1 MTDNDYELSDHD
13 MWIELVKLDPD
24 SWDEGTLRA
33 HLEIE
38 GVTGDE
44 QDKLVKLCLD
54 PSECRG
60 CLDDNS

>member
-54 PSECRG
+54 PSE
-60 CLDDNS
+60 